1 MVPIE
6 QALCLV
12 ILSRLDVHLWSHRH
26 LATTSEIKSC
36 AAFSHIGLI
45 QNTIISVS
53 SSPSYHLFQKS
64 TSKMGAVERSQ
75 LQCHPWQP
83 SFVRFSIDCLN
94 SNQSKPPVTGKCFPW
109 HVFPWLWSFGCQWKW
124 GKNPNCVGKK
134 TTLPKG
140 ALPPLAPLYLKT
152 NQFNCCRLPLKLW
165 PSSSTMCCVW
175 DCIHLSSL
183 VLLLSCCLYQGLLQ
197 IFVFVGGGTG
207 LLWRSE
213 CLPNYSV
220 ILHQMKNVSREKS
233 NTFCGWIMAWIHKGR
248 S

>member
-6 QALCLV
+6 QALRLV
-12 ILSRLDVHLWSHRH
+12 ILYRLHVHLWSHRH

-83 SFVRFSIDCLN
+83 RVVRFSINCLN
-94 SNQSKPPVTGKCFPW
+94 SNQSKPPLTDECFPW

-124 GKNPNCVGKK
+124 GKNPNCVGKRRHCQK
-134 TTLPKG
+134 
-140 ALPPLAPLYLKT
+140 AL
-152 NQFNCCRLPLKLW
+152 C
-165 PSSSTMCCVW
+165 
-175 DCIHLSSL
+175 
-183 VLLLSCCLYQGLLQ
+183 LLLHR
-197 IFVFVGGGTG
+197 FV
-207 LLWRSE
+207 
-213 CLPNYSV
+213 
-220 ILHQMKNVSREKS
+220 
-233 NTFCGWIMAWIHKGR
+233 
-248 S
+248 